1 MATLRV
7 TQHCVNLVG
16 EWAVVGPALVNPQSA
31 DYVILTPNHEP
42 FIFLDRDMRI
52 SDVFYLCI
60 KDINILDL
68 ILERLTLPIITKFFI
83 YTPAPLKIII
93 TLEQKPTITITFDI
107 N

>member
-1 MATLRV
+1 M
-7 TQHCVNLVG
+7 
-16 EWAVVGPALVNPQSA
+16 VVGAVLVNPQSA

-52 SDVFYLCI
+52 LDVIYLFI
-60 KDINILDL
+60 KDIMYINILDL
-68 ILERLTLPIITKFFI
+68 VLERLTLLIITKFFI